1 MPVLA
6 YLIIDK
12 VKINVDKDGE
22 PTNSLWIR
30 AYTPAIKGALRSRW
44 TKLGVVGA
52 AIVLFLVTGSLITAA
67 PDHVHQRG
75 LARTRSR

>member
-12 VKINVDKDGE
+12 VKINVDEDGE
-22 PTNSLWIR
+22 PVNSLWIR

-44 TKLGVVGA
+44 TEA
-52 AIVLFLVTGSLITAA
+52 
-67 PDHVHQRG
+67 RG
-75 LARTRSR
+75 RGGRRSSCSW